1 MPAGQK
7 VALFFRMLYLFLFIL
22 TALWLFLYSFL
33 DIIGINPS
41 FLVLLGLDPVFDASM
56 FDFTQVL
63 KIVEYLML
71 LVQGIVGGLATVALS
86 ILGILINAVEGVPFI
101 GEMANADY
109 SSVLTAIQQ
118 ISNPSNSFFP
128 HSTITNPATFIED
141 FGNFLGATAILT
153 LMPITFLSGLGFLK
167 DGDTKLAIYSFLGFQ
182 MIILIAIFTEKI
194 LISTSINSSNIFS
207 MLFSPLFFMGF
218 MLYLLLE
225 IAFQTSYTLNI
236 LEPMTEREKRIKKHL
251 KRIRTYVPVSEE
263 VETKTQESGVK
274 NVQSNKFGLL
284 ASSYLREMV
293 ERRVFKSGEEVIDAK
308 SMMRLQSYLTNL
320 NQTDPLTDQKLA
332 AKTAQPD
339 TSALIKHFIPT
350 MILRVIAVIF
360 LSYIIMSPQGIID
373 LFIARGFPALRQSLE
388 LSQPEFRTIAI
399 LNITLICILI
409 SAILHYL
416 SSGRTGKV
424 LLRVVQQIDTLVDFE
439 RSTKPI
445 QTPGEAGEEEE
456 EEVPTDEEEEIS

>member
-41 FLVLLGLDPVFDASM
+41 FLVLLGLNPVFDASM

-71 LVQGIVGGLATVALS
+71 LVQGIVGGLASVALT
-86 ILGILINAVEGVPFI
+86 ILSILINAVERVPFI
-101 GEMANADY
+101 GDMANADY

-182 MIILIAIFTEKI
+182 LIIVIAIFTEKM
-194 LISTSINSSNIFS
+194 LISTSIDSSNPFTMI
-207 MLFSPLFFMGF
+207 FSPLFFMGF

-236 LEPMTEREKRIKKHL
+236 LEPMTEREKRIQKHL

-263 VETKTQESGVK
+263 TEAKTQESGVK
-274 NVQSNKFGLL
+274 NRQSTKFGLL

-293 ERRVFKSGEEVIDAK
+293 ERRIFKSGEEVIDSK
-308 SMMRLQSYLTNL
+308 SMMRLQSYLANL

-339 TSALIKHFIPT
+339 VSSLIKHFIPT
-350 MILRVIAVIF
+350 MIVRVIIVIS
-360 LSYIIMSPQGIID
+360 LSFIIMSPQGIID
-373 LFIARGFPALRQSLE
+373 FIGFPALRQSLE

-399 LNITLICILI
+399 LNITLFLILI
-409 SAILHYL
+409 SVILHYL
-416 SSGRTGKV
+416 SSGRTRKV

-445 QTPGEAGEEEE
+445 QTPGEEEQEEEGA
-456 EEVPTDEEEEIS
+456 PTDNEEDIS